1 MLLVHSEGRPL
12 SSRFARI
19 PSCPFA
25 AARRFTTVFL
35 VTALSACGGR
45 LDQPTADAAA
55 GPDGTISDAA
65 TVAADRNTDDRAP
78 PDAGSCDCAASDA
91 PTADVGNEVD
101 AAPEAE
107 ALCAVDAGPLD
118 DAEVQLGESIVSTHR
133 CHTCHGETLSGNFD
147 GVPSPQTE
155 GGVAYP
161 PNLTPDPATGLGCWT
176 DEEIEN
182 AILNGV
188 DNQGMP
194 LCPPM
199 PRWGHLSDGGL
210 DAVQARAVVQYL
222 RSLPV
227 IVELVPNTPDCTLPD
242 AGEPADSGAPVEA
255 PSDAADATI
264 DAAD

>member
-1 MLLVHSEGRPL
+1 M
-12 SSRFARI
+12 
-19 PSCPFA
+19 
-25 AARRFTTVFL
+25 
-35 VTALSACGGR
+35 
-45 LDQPTADAAA
+45 DQPTGDAAA

-65 TVAADRNTDDRAP
+65 TAAADAHTDDRAQ
-78 PDAGSCDCAASDA
+78 PDAGSCDCAAPDA
-91 PTADVGNEVD
+91 PTADVGDEVD

-118 DAEVQLGESIVSTHR
+118 DAEVQLGQSIVSTHR

-176 DEEIEN
+176 DDEIEN
-182 AILNGV
+182 AILNGI

-210 DAVQARAVVQYL
+210 DAVQAGAVVQYL
-222 RSLPV
+222 RSLPALV
-227 IVELVPNTPDCTLPD
+227 QVVPNTPDCTLPD
-242 AGEPADSGAPVEA
+242 AGEPTDAGPPVEA
-255 PSDAADATI
+255 ASDAGDATI
-264 DAAD
+264 DAGD